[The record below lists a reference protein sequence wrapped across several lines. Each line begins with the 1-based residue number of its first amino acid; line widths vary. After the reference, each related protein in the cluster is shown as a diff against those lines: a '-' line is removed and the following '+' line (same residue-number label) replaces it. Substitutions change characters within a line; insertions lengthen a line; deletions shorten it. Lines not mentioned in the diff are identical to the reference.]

1 MNCLVSA
8 AMVMTL
14 AGVLVA
20 PTAFA
25 KIATNTIDPLAI
37 VTDNGLHIIVTGPIA
52 CTEGERAYLR
62 VTVSQRA
69 TAAVAE
75 GRTLITCTGNTQQWE
90 VHASTQG
97 NETFEEGPA
106 TAVCSSH
113 NRSWGNDRCA
123 SVVGQYH
130 AGRRVKP
137 PIRILAPNGR
147 IERGAPDVAPLMPRR

>member
-97 NETFEEGPA
+97 NETL
-106 TAVCSSH
+106 
-113 NRSWGNDRCA
+113 RK
-123 SVVGQYH
+123 
-130 AGRRVKP
+130 GRQR
-137 PIRILAPNGR
+137 LS
-147 IERGAPDVAPLMPRR
+147 L